1 MSTQLTPEQY
11 NKAVAAARHGV
22 PMPDGPII
30 PGFHP
35 EQMAQAIEQ
44 ECART
49 RSLEGQKI
57 SIHMDPI
64 DALAL
69 AKFLRFRSGG

>member
-1 MSTQLTPEQY
+1 MSDLTPEQY
-11 NKAVAAARHGV
+11 QRAVSAARQGNLL
-22 PMPDGPII
+22 PDGPII

-35 EQMAQAIEQ
+35 EQMAQAIEG

-49 RSLEGQKI
+49 RSLIGQKI
-57 SIHMDPI
+57 TIHMDPE

-69 AKFLRFRSGG
+69 ARFLRFRSGG

>member
-1 MSTQLTPEQY
+1 MSDLTPEQY
-11 NKAVAAARHGV
+11 KRAVAAARQGTPV
-22 PMPDGPII
+22 PDGPII

-35 EQMAQAIEQ
+35 EQMAQAIES
-44 ECART
+44 ECLRT
-49 RSLEGQKI
+49 KSFQGHKI
-57 SIHMDPI
+57 SIHMDLE

>member
-1 MSTQLTPEQY
+1 MADMSPEQY
-11 NKAVAAARHGV
+11 KRAVAAARSDA
-22 PMPDGPII
+22 PLPDGPII

-35 EQMAQAIEQ
+35 EQMAQAIEG
-44 ECART
+44 ECVRT
-49 RSLEGQKI
+49 RSLVGQKI
-57 SIHMDPI
+57 TIHMDPE